1 MPVTAETEED
11 FMDRLRFGT
20 FLAPFH
26 PAGEN
31 PTLALQRDLELVE
44 HLDRLGYDEAW
55 IGEHH
60 SAGTELIASPE
71 IFIAAAADRTRRI
84 KLGTGVT
91 SIAYHNPLWVA
102 ERMVLLDHL
111 TRGRAMLGCGPGSL
125 PTDSMMLGLTPT
137 DTRELL
143 EVDLDIIMRLLAG
156 ETVTAQT
163 KTHNLVNARLHLR
176 PYTEPRFEV
185 AVAAVASPTG
195 PRMAGRYGV
204 GLLSIG
210 ATLTKDGFDA
220 LAHHWNVVEER
231 AAHYGQTANRRDWR
245 LVGIMHIAETREQA
259 YKDVEHGIETWFRY
273 FQKTAAFPQMAVE
286 GGDLKEMIDFVN
298 EAGIGAI
305 GTVEDARAQ
314 VQRLWDQSGGFGCM
328 LLLGHEWANPQA
340 TKRSWE
346 LIAQHVMPHF
356 QGGEIS
362 HAQQT
367 LNWKSYASGKREDYA
382 AQQMQAVA
390 TMTERYQQELA
401 GKGQA

>member
-1 MPVTAETEED
+1 
-11 FMDRLRFGT
+11 MDRLRFGT

-60 SAGTELIASPE
+60 SAGTEIIASPE
-71 IFIAAAADRTRRI
+71 IFIAAAAERTRHI

-143 EVDLDIIMRLLAG
+143 EVDLDIIMRLLRG
-156 ETVTAQT
+156 ETVTEQT

-176 PYTEPRFEV
+176 PYTQPCFEI

-195 PRMAGRYGV
+195 PRMAGRHGI

-231 AAHYGQTANRRDWR
+231 AAHFGQTVSRRDWR
-245 LVGIMHIAETREQA
+245 LVGLMHVAETREQA
-259 YKDVEHGIETWFRY
+259 YADVQFGIETWFRY

-286 GGDLKEMIDFVN
+286 GGDAKEMIDFIN

-314 VQRLWDQSGGFGCM
+314 VQRLWDQSGGFGAM

-356 QGGEIS
+356 QGGEIT
-362 HAQQT
+362 HAQAT
-367 LNWKSYASGKREDYA
+367 LNAKEYAMGKREDYA
-382 AQQMQAVA
+382 AAQMAAVA
-390 TMTERYQQELA
+390 TMTERYEKEKA
-401 GKGQA
+401 GQA